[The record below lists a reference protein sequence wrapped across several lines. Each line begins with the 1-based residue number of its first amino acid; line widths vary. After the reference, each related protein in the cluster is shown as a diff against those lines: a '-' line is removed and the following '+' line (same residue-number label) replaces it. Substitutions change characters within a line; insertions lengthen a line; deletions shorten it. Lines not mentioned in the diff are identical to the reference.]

1 MKKINHKPFIL
12 SVLLLTLSSFLVS
25 FSSGWG
31 GDSFTIHLNDKLI
44 VKQYV
49 YGDKTIKEVELK
61 QSNSND
67 ELRISYSHCGVMG
80 KSRTITMKDQKDKVL
95 KQWSFSDAQA
105 SMICKVKE
113 ILGLEKGDISMRLYY
128 SSAEMPKGHVLAS
141 IVTENRSTVKK

>member
-1 MKKINHKPFIL
+1 MKKINHKPFVL
-12 SVLLLTLSSFLVS
+12 SVLLLTMSSFLVS

-67 ELRISYSHCGVMG
+67 ELRISYSHCGAMG
-80 KSRTITMKDQKDKVL
+80 KNRIITVKDQKGKVL
-95 KQWSFSDAQA
+95 KQWSFSDKQE
-105 SMICKVKE
+105 SMICKVKD
-113 ILGLEKGDISMRLYY
+113 ILGLEKGNISLRLFY
-128 SSAEMPKGHVLAS
+128 SSTEMPKGHVLAS